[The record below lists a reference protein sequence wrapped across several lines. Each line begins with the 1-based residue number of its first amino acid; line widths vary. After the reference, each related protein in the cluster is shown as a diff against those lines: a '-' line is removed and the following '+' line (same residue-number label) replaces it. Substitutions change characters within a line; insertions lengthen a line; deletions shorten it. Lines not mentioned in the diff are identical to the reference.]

1 MGGEKAPWRDGGEAH
16 REGHGGRDTRPSPA
30 VTVQRAQRRRG
41 AQGPD
46 SASRGRQAQTGRR
59 AGLKCSQQK
68 PRRKTETEGAGDA
81 GRGGV
86 IREEACAQADGKCSW
101 RLPDN
106 RVIGSEAHRYPG
118 KGPARAGE
126 EPAGPSAETLA
137 GGASGFSP
145 SGRVQAQA
153 VTRCRSTP
161 RPLTAVRRTS
171 DRGLPGRGH
180 ASAHGSASCLISH
193 LNLGGP

>member
-1 MGGEKAPWRDGGEAH
+1 MWEGRKRRGGTEGRPTARDTVAGTRGPARWSQCSGLRGDRGTGARQRISGQTSADWEARWPGMLTAKAP
-16 REGHGGRDTRPSPA
+16 
-30 VTVQRAQRRRG
+30 
-41 AQGPD
+41 
-46 SASRGRQAQTGRR
+46 
-59 AGLKCSQQK
+59 
-68 PRRKTETEGAGDA
+68 RKTETEGAGDA

-86 IREEACAQADGKCSW
+86 IREEAHAQAGGKRSL
-101 RLPDN
+101 RLLDN
-106 RVIGSEAHRYPG
+106 CVTGSEAHRDPG

-171 DRGLPGRGH
+171 DSGLPGRGH
-180 ASAHGSASCLISH
+180 TSAHGSASCLISH

>member
-1 MGGEKAPWRDGGEAH
+1 MAGRRGGPPRGTRWQGHVAQPGGHSAAGSE
-16 REGHGGRDTRPSPA
+16 ET
-30 VTVQRAQRRRG
+30 G

-46 SASRGRQAQTGRR
+46 SASRGKQAQTGRR
-59 AGLKCSQQK
+59 AGLECSQQK

-86 IREEACAQADGKCSW
+86 IREEAHAQAGGKRSL

-106 RVIGSEAHRYPG
+106 CVTGSEAHRDPG

-153 VTRCRSTP
+153 VTRSTP

-171 DRGLPGRGH
+171 DSGLPGRGH
-180 ASAHGSASCLISH
+180 TSAHGSASCLISH